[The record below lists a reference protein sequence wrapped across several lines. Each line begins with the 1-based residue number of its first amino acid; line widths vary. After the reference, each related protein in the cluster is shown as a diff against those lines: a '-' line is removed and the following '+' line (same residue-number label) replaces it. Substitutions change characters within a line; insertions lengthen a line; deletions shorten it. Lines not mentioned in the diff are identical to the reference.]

1 MYMPITVAIIKNTD
15 NTKCCQG
22 CGATGTHTLLVK
34 VKIVYS
40 HSAKQFG
47 SFLQCQRHLPFDSE
61 MSGSGRGPKG
71 IKDDGKNK
79 INKTQKCCRKSFH
92 KTEAITT

>member
-47 SFLQCQRHLPFDSE
+47 SFLQC
-61 MSGSGRGPKG
+61 
-71 IKDDGKNK
+71 
-79 INKTQKCCRKSFH
+79 
-92 KTEAITT
+92 